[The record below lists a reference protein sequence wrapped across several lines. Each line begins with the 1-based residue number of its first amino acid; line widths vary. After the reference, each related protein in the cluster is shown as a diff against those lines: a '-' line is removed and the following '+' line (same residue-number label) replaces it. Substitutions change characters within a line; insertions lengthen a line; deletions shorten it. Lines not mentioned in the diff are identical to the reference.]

1 MVHAD
6 GKCPVFC
13 LFLLQGVAKEVVS
26 SEDLP
31 HLSCPFQ
38 LWLTLELHK
47 GHYLNA
53 LAAEAGWGGLWG
65 VGEDNDLDATT
76 HCWLAD
82 LLSPFAI
89 PLLLVSGEPS
99 KRLKEFPHVAE
110 CCS

>member
-1 MVHAD
+1 M
-6 GKCPVFC
+6 
-13 LFLLQGVAKEVVS
+13 S

-31 HLSCPFQ
+31 PSLLPFS
-38 LWLTLELHK
+38 
-47 GHYLNA
+47 A
-53 LAAEAGWGGLWG
+53 LAAEAGWRGSG
-65 VGEDNDLDATT
+65 VGREDNDLDATT